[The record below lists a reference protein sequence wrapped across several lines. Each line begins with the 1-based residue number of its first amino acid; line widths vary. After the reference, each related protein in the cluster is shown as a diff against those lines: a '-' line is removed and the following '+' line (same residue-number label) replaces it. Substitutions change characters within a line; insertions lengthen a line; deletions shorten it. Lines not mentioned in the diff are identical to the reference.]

1 MNEHRGHVAI
11 LGIFVAD
18 TSYRAERQPNM
29 GETILGKGFAL
40 GPGGKGSNQAVAV
53 ARLGSQVSFISRVGD
68 DAFAKMAR
76 EMWVAE
82 GVSPLVESDP
92 DSFTGAAYIFVDDE
106 SGDNAIIVVPGAA
119 RDVGPEDLERNR
131 SNIESAGIFMTQ
143 LETPVEAAKRG
154 LEIARSAGVTTILNP
169 APAADLDGSILKLCD
184 FLVPNE
190 SEAELL
196 TGLKVCDIDGARNAA
211 TELRK
216 QGAKSVIVTMGENGA
231 LLDDGANATHVPAF
245 SAGDVVETTGAGD
258 CFCGAFAHALNE
270 GGSALDSTKFAC
282 AAASISVTRPGTAPS
297 MPRRVEVEH
306 LYNMPP
312 DKVRA

>member
-1 MNEHRGHVAI
+1 MSEHRGRVAI

-18 TSYRAERQPNM
+18 TAYRADRQPKM

-53 ARLGSQVSFISRVGD
+53 ARLGSPVSFISRVGD

-92 DSFTGAAYIFVDDE
+92 NSFTGAAYIFIDDE

-119 RDVGPEDLERNR
+119 RDISPEDLERNR
-131 SNIESAGIFMTQ
+131 ASIESATIFLTQ

-169 APAADLDGSILKLCD
+169 APAADLETSILELCD
-184 FLVPNE
+184 YLVPNE

-196 TGLKVCDIDGARNAA
+196 TGIKVCDLKAA
-211 TELRK
+211 KDAAAELKKR
-216 QGAKSVIVTMGENGA
+216 GAKSVIVTLGENGA
-231 LLDDGANATHVPAF
+231 LLYDGLNAVHVPPF
-245 SAGDVVETTGAGD
+245 SAGDVIETTGAGD
-258 CFCGAFAHALNE
+258 CFCGAFAHALNQ
-270 GGSALDSTKFAC
+270 GFSALESTKFAC

-297 MPRRVEVEH
+297 MPHRNEVDR
-306 LYNMPP
+306 LYRESL
-312 DKVRA
+312 D

>member
-1 MNEHRGHVAI
+1 MSEHRGHVAI

-18 TSYRAERQPNM
+18 TAYRADRQPKM

-53 ARLGSQVSFISRVGD
+53 ARLGSSVSFISRVGD

-82 GVSPLVESDP
+82 GVNPLVEADP
-92 DSFTGAAYIFVDDE
+92 DSFTGAAYIFIDDE

-119 RDVGPEDLERNR
+119 RDIGPEDLERNR
-131 SNIESAGIFMTQ
+131 ASIESAAIFMTQ

-169 APAADLDGSILKLCD
+169 APAADLETSILGLCD
-184 FLVPNE
+184 YLVPNE

-196 TGLKVCDIDGARNAA
+196 TGIKVCGLKAA
-211 TELRK
+211 EDAAAELRK
-216 QGAKSVIVTMGENGA
+216 RGAKSVIVTLGENGA
-231 LLDDGANATHVPAF
+231 FLYDGLNAVHVPAF
-245 SAGDVVETTGAGD
+245 SAGDVIETTGAGD
-258 CFCGAFAHALNE
+258 CFCGAFAHALNQ
-270 GGSALDSTKFAC
+270 GFSALESTKFAC

-297 MPRRVEVEH
+297 MPRRNEVER
-306 LYNMPP
+306 LYRESH
-312 DKVRA
+312 D

>member
-1 MNEHRGHVAI
+1 MSEHRGRVAI

-18 TSYRAERQPNM
+18 TAYRADRQPKM

-53 ARLGSQVSFISRVGD
+53 ARLGSPVSFISRVGD

-92 DSFTGAAYIFVDDE
+92 NSFTGAAYIFIDDE

-119 RDVGPEDLERNR
+119 RDISPEDLERNR
-131 SNIESAGIFMTQ
+131 ASIESATIFLTQ

-169 APAADLDGSILKLCD
+169 APAADLETSILELCD
-184 FLVPNE
+184 YLVPNE

-196 TGLKVCDIDGARNAA
+196 TGIKVCDLKAA
-211 TELRK
+211 KDAAAELKKR
-216 QGAKSVIVTMGENGA
+216 GAKSVIVTLGENGA
-231 LLDDGANATHVPAF
+231 FLYDGLNAVHVPAF
-245 SAGDVVETTGAGD
+245 SAGDVIETTGAGD
-258 CFCGAFAHALNE
+258 CFCGAFAHALNQ
-270 GGSALDSTKFAC
+270 GFSALESTKFAC

-297 MPRRVEVEH
+297 MPHRNEVDW
-306 LYNMPP
+306 LYRESL
-312 DKVRA
+312 D

>member
-1 MNEHRGHVAI
+1 MNEHRGHVVI

-18 TSYRAERQPNM
+18 TAYRAKRQPNM

-53 ARLGSQVSFISRVGD
+53 ARLGSPVSFISRVGD

-76 EMWVAE
+76 EMWTAE
-82 GVSPLVESDP
+82 GVNPLVESDP
-92 DSFTGAAYIFVDDE
+92 NSFTGAAYIFVDDE

-119 RDVGPEDLERNR
+119 RDVGPGDLERNR
-131 SNIESAGIFMTQ
+131 SSIENAGIFMTQ

-154 LEIARSAGVTTILNP
+154 LQIARSAGVTTILNP
-169 APAADLDGSILKLCD
+169 APAADLDGSILELCD

-196 TGLKVCDIDGARNAA
+196 TGLRVCDIEGARNAA
-211 TELRK
+211 AELRK
-216 QGAKSVIVTMGENGA
+216 RGAKSVIVTLGENGA
-231 LLDDGANATHVPAF
+231 LLDDGANAIHVPAF
-245 SAGDVVETTGAGD
+245 AAGDVVETTGAGD

-270 GGSALDSTKFAC
+270 GCSALDSTRFAC

-297 MPRRVEVEH
+297 MPRRNEVEQ
-306 LYNMPP
+306 LYNKLA
-312 DKVRA
+312 DKS